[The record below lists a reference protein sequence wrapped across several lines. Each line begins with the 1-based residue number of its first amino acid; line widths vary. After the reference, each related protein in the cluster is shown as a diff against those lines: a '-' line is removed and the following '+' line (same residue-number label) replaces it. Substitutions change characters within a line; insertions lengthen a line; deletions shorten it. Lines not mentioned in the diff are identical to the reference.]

1 MSDPACS
8 DRPPSGL
15 RLLFHPAQAA
25 PIPWEQR
32 IATREAAAY
41 AAGATAAH
49 EEAAQRIA
57 AQQAEWASERAATE
71 TAHAKA
77 LAALETTHR
86 ATIAALDD
94 ALADALPPLALAVAR
109 ALLAVEP
116 SPHIIAA
123 LSAQAIS
130 ALPPDSAG
138 TLRIAPGQPLPQV
151 PGWTVLEDASL
162 PPATV
167 RAELDCTRVTA
178 SLAGRL
184 EQIARELSA

>member
-1 MSDPACS
+1 MRKLCGPCRSSIGRADAI
-8 DRPPSGL
+8 RPSRHAGPRRSS
-15 RLLFHPAQAA
+15 RRRAA
-25 PIPWEQR
+25 
-32 IATREAAAY
+32 
-41 AAGATAAH
+41 
-49 EEAAQRIA
+49 
-57 AQQAEWASERAATE
+57 RAATA

-77 LAALETTHR
+77 LAALENTHR